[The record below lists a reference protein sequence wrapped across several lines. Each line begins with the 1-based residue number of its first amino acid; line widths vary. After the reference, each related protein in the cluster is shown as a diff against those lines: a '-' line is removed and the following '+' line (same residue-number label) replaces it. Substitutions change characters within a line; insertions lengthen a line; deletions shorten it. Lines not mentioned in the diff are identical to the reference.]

1 MDFVTKS
8 PCPFGVC
15 IVDYSKEFCWFVRGL
30 GPVFNNR
37 PGSKRPKLATSFMK
51 KTSFL
56 IIAATAILC
65 AGQARADFF
74 QYTDDAGVVHITNVP
89 TSKKFKW
96 MMEER
101 KPSILSPMNPA
112 YRKLSKQKFDELIS
126 SKASMYGIDP
136 HLVRA
141 IVKAESDFDEMA
153 VSKKGA
159 KGLMQL
165 MPATASRMGVKNIH
179 DPEDN
184 VEGGIKY
191 LSKLLKMFD
200 WQVPLAVAA
209 YNAGENAVVKYG
221 NRIPPYNETQ
231 TYVKR
236 VLRYYSHYK
245 GSE

>member
-1 MDFVTKS
+1 
-8 PCPFGVC
+8 
-15 IVDYSKEFCWFVRGL
+15 
-30 GPVFNNR
+30 
-37 PGSKRPKLATSFMK
+37 MK
-51 KTSFL
+51 KTFL
-56 IIAATAILC
+56 LILISAVATLFAQSAA
-65 AGQARADFF
+65 ADFY
-74 QYTDDAGVVHITNVP
+74 QYTDEAGVVHITNVP

-101 KPSILSPMNPA
+101 RPSVLSPANPA
-112 YRKLSKQKFDELIS
+112 YKKISKRKFEELIS
-126 SKASMYGIDP
+126 TKASMYGIDP

-159 KGLMQL
+159 TGLMQL
-165 MPATASRMGVKNIH
+165 MPETASRMGVRNIH

-245 GSE
+245 GSESGG

>member
-1 MDFVTKS
+1 
-8 PCPFGVC
+8 
-15 IVDYSKEFCWFVRGL
+15 
-30 GPVFNNR
+30 
-37 PGSKRPKLATSFMK
+37 MK
-51 KTSFL
+51 KTITIALL
-56 IIAATAILC
+56 ITAFF
-65 AGQARADFF
+65 AGAHVARADFF
-74 QYTDDAGVVHITNVP
+74 QYTDDSGVVHITNVP
-89 TSKKFKW
+89 TSKKYKW

-101 KPSILSPMNPA
+101 RPSVLSPMNPA
-112 YRKLSKQKFDELIS
+112 YKKLSKQKFDEMIS
-126 SKASMYGIDP
+126 NAAARHGIDP

-141 IVKAESDFDEMA
+141 IVKAESDYDEKA

-159 KGLMQL
+159 TGLMQL
-165 MPATASRMGVKNIH
+165 MPATATRMGVKNIH

-236 VLRYYSHYK
+236 VLNYYNDYK
-245 GSE
+245 GSD

>member
-1 MDFVTKS
+1 M
-8 PCPFGVC
+8 P
-15 IVDYSKEFCWFVRGL
+15 
-30 GPVFNNR
+30 
-37 PGSKRPKLATSFMK
+37 MK
-51 KTSFL
+51 KTILVLTAL
-56 IIAATAILC
+56 ILSSLLFPST
-65 AGQARADFF
+65 GWSDFF
-74 QYTDDAGVVHITNVP
+74 QYTDEEGVVHITNVP
-89 TSKKFKW
+89 TSTKFKW

-101 KPSILSPMNPA
+101 KPSILSPSNPA
-112 YRKLSKQKFDELIS
+112 YRKLSKQKFDEMIS
-126 SKASMYGIDP
+126 TTASKYGIDP

-141 IVKAESDFDEMA
+141 IVKAESDYDETA

-165 MPATASRMGVKNIH
+165 MPETASRMGVKDIH
-179 DPEDN
+179 NPAEN

-221 NRIPPYNETQ
+221 NRVPPYNETQ

-236 VLRYYSHYK
+236 VLHYYSLYK
-245 GSE
+245 GSD

>member
-1 MDFVTKS
+1 
-8 PCPFGVC
+8 
-15 IVDYSKEFCWFVRGL
+15 
-30 GPVFNNR
+30 
-37 PGSKRPKLATSFMK
+37 MK
-51 KTSFL
+51 KTSLLFL
-56 IIAATAILC
+56 IAAAASLC
-65 AGQARADFF
+65 AIDARADFY
-74 QYTDDAGVVHITNVP
+74 QYTDESGVVHITNVP

-101 KPSILSPMNPA
+101 KPSVLSPTNPA
-112 YRKLSKQKFDELIS
+112 YRKISRQKFDELIS
-126 SKASMYGIDP
+126 STASRYGIDP

-165 MPATASRMGVKNIH
+165 MPETASRMGVKDIH
-179 DPEDN
+179 DPVDN
-184 VEGGIKY
+184 VEGGIRY

-209 YNAGENAVVKYG
+209 YNAGENAVVRYG